1 MSKNTCAARR
11 KVTFLP
17 HQPFLLSLYLSYFLT
32 VLSSYIRLLIADLT
46 FQLFI
51 TLGFYCALYILSYLL
66 IEVCQ
71 LRSKYK

>member
-1 MSKNTCAARR
+1 MCGKAQGNLLLAD
-11 KVTFLP
+11 LP